1 MALHQGKRSMTD
13 YAIEFRTLA
22 ATSQWNPEA
31 LAARFL
37 DELVEDIKDEI
48 YACEPPGLLDDLISS
63 CHPS

>member
-1 MALHQGKRSMTD
+1 MTD